1 MSLGIIELSD
11 AGIQVAIDNELV
23 KTSPGFAVLDG
34 DNLLVGEE
42 AMHNA
47 RLLPRWTNN
56 RFWNQLNTDPIANRT
71 HEVRHHADIA
81 FAHLESI
88 WLPFEKDI
96 EQVIVLVPAFYSQP
110 QLGLLLGM
118 AKECGIPVA
127 GVADSSLLVASE
139 QVIRPLTLHLDA
151 HLHRITLTR
160 LNESNS
166 LTRKNV
172 VTIAETGLFTL
183 WDRWANIIA
192 DQFIQTSRFDPM
204 HEAHSEQALFNQ
216 LPEWIRNLRGLRG
229 NSFELDLGAINHKV
243 SISSDQLLAACT
255 QIYPQI
261 VQAIRAE
268 VPPGEAATLLLSHR
282 FTGFP
287 GLMDSLGLIQ
297 NIDIVELA
305 QEQIINSAYALSD
318 KIIPANGAI
327 SHIVSLPR
335 SASTPKQQPITTPD
349 TRSPTHLLV
358 KDHAVAIGRS
368 YKITAGSFSPSP
380 SEQSDDPV
388 CTLFVRG
395 NDLYLDIHKDDAFQV
410 NKEPPQEN
418 RPLCTGDI
426 ISLGDTEI
434 RLISVT

>member
-34 DNLLVGEE
+34 GNLLVGEE
-42 AMHNA
+42 AMQNA

-56 RFWNQLNTDPIANRT
+56 RFWNQLNTDPIANST

-88 WLPFEKDI
+88 WLPFKNDVD
-96 EQVIVLVPAFYSQP
+96 QVIVLVPAFYNQP

-127 GVADSSLLVASE
+127 GVADSSLLGASE
-139 QVIRPLTLHLDA
+139 QTIRPLTLHLDA
-151 HLHRITLTR
+151 HLHRITLTQ
-160 LNESNS
+160 LNEANS

-204 HEAHSEQALFNQ
+204 HEANSEQALFNQ
-216 LPEWIRNLRGLRG
+216 LPEWIKNLRGRRS
-229 NSFELDLGAINHKV
+229 NPFELDLGAINHKV

-255 QIYPQI
+255 QIYPKI
-261 VQAIRAE
+261 VQAIRSE
-268 VPPGEAATLLLSHR
+268 VPAGESASLLLSHR
-282 FTGFP
+282 FNGFP
-287 GLMDSLGLIQ
+287 GLMDSLSLIQ
-297 NIDIVELA
+297 NIEIIELA
-305 QEQIINSAYALSD
+305 EEQIINSTYALSD

-327 SHIVSLPR
+327 SHVVSLPR
-335 SASTPKQQPITTPD
+335 SVSTKKQQTVKSLD
-349 TRSPTHLLV
+349 SQRPTHLLV
-358 KDHAVAIGRS
+358 GDHAVAIGRS
-368 YKITAGSFSPSP
+368 YPLSRYGFSTSPSVKP
-380 SEQSDDPV
+380 DEPV
-388 CTLFVRG
+388 CTLFTRG
-395 NDLYLDIHKDDAFQV
+395 DNLYVDVHVADAFLI
-410 NKEPPQEN
+410 NGKPPQDN
-418 RPLCTGDI
+418 NPVYTGDT
-426 ISLGDTEI
+426 ISLDDTTV
-434 RLISVT
+434 RFISVT